1 MNSPPSSSESLPS
14 ARVSLIERLIAWCA
28 NNRFLVVV
36 AVLFAIAAGVF
47 ALRNIPLDAIPDLS
61 DVQVIVFTE
70 WPGRAPT
77 IVEDQITYPIVST
90 LAAAPNVK
98 YARGQSFFGLSFVS
112 VIFEDGT
119 DMYWARSRVLE
130 YMNQVRNQLPENVN
144 PVLGPDATGV
154 GWVYEYALVD
164 DTGKHSLAE
173 LRSFQDWT
181 LRYYLQNTPGVA
193 EVASLGGF
201 VNQYQVEV
209 DPNKLLA
216 LHIPINRVIAAIRDS
231 NNDVGGRVIEFGE
244 HEYMVRGQG
253 YIKNLVDIEKVVVG
267 TGENGVPITV
277 NDVASVHRGPDIRR
291 GLLDLDGKG
300 EAVGGIVVMRYGEN
314 ALKTIEAVKKKLEEF
329 KSSLPPGVRIVTGYD
344 RSDLIL
350 RAIDTL
356 KGKLI
361 EESVI
366 VSVVCLLF
374 LFHFRSALVAILTLP
389 IAILL
394 LFVPMSVLGLSSN
407 IMSLGGIAIAIGAM
421 VDAAIVMVENAHKWI
436 ERRDHA
442 RTKRDR
448 EGEASLAPEEREVVD
463 LSRTR
468 VIVKAAQQVGR
479 PLFFSLLIITVS
491 FLPVFSLQAQSGRL
505 FKPLAYTKTFAMFF
519 AALLSVTLAPILM
532 VWFIRGRIPGE
543 SKNPISRF
551 LIWIYQPL
559 VRLVLRHRWA
569 TLLIAAGVLVLTLI
583 PHSRIGS
590 EFMPPLNEGA
600 LLYMPTAV
608 PGVAISEAK
617 KILQKQDSIIT
628 QFPEVERVY
637 GKVGRSRTP
646 TDPAPLSMVETVITL
661 KPENQWRSGMTFDKI
676 KQELG
681 QRLPFPGMPA
691 IWWMPIQTR
700 IEMMA
705 TGIRSQIGIKV
716 LGTDLGEIEHIATQI
731 ESLLRNAPHTASAFA
746 ERVTG
751 GYYVDFKIKR
761 DAIARYGLRVGDV
774 EDVIESAIGGKN
786 ISMTVEGRD
795 RFPIN
800 VRYARDF
807 RTDLP
812 ALRRVLVATPSGAQ
826 VPLEQLAEIGLSTGP
841 PSIRDE
847 NGVLAGF
854 VFVDTAGIDL
864 GTYVRNAKKLI
875 ADDIK
880 LPPGYYIQWG
890 GQYQYLLKAR
900 DNLRIA
906 IPVTLL
912 IIFLLLYLNFRNLT
926 ESLIVMLSV
935 PFALVGGVWLL
946 YLLGYNYSAAV
957 AVGFIA
963 LAGVAAEIGVIMI
976 IYLDEAWQ
984 HLRKEKENPT
994 LADLVQAVIR
1004 GASQRVRP
1012 IVMTFSAIVA
1022 GLLPIMW
1029 SHGTGTDTMKR
1040 IAAPMVGGMV
1050 SSTILTLLII
1060 PAIYFLWRRRELPDK
1075 TEEEPAPL
1083 LSPALALSG
1092 ESPRRFLKWIVL
1104 LISLVAIFF
1113 AGNFVWQKIRPEK
1126 ISGAPFL
1133 TQNINDLTTNFI
1145 APKGQLHAGNNEILI
1160 EFRNA
1165 QGQLVDVGNVKFN
1178 LDMNMP
1184 GMEMHTGAT
1193 IERTKTP
1200 GQYLAKLKIDMA
1212 ADWNAKISFEG
1223 SSGEGQQSFS
1233 ITVK

>member
-1 MNSPPSSSESLPS
+1 
-14 ARVSLIERLIAWCA
+14 WCA
-28 NNRFLVVV
+28 VNRFLVLVGTF
-36 AVLFAIAAGVF
+36 FAIGAGLLAV
-47 ALRNIPLDAIPDLS
+47 RSIPLDAIPDLS

-77 IVEDQITYPIVST
+77 IVEDQVTYPIVST
-90 LAAAPNVK
+90 LAAAPKVK

-119 DMYWARSRVLE
+119 DIYWGRSRVLE
-130 YMNQVRNQLPENVN
+130 YLNQVRNQLPENVN

-154 GWVYEYALVD
+154 GWVYQYALVD
-164 DTGKHSLAE
+164 DTGQHSLAE

-193 EVASLGGF
+193 EVASIGGY
-201 VNQYQVEV
+201 VNQYQVDI

-216 LHIPINRVIAAIRDS
+216 FHIPINKVIEAIRES

-244 HEYMVRGQG
+244 TEYMVRGEG
-253 YIKNLVDIEKVVVG
+253 YIKNLADIEMVVVG
-267 TGENGVPITV
+267 MGDKGVPVTV
-277 NDVASVHRGPDIRR
+277 KEVARVHRGPDIRR
-291 GLLDLDGKG
+291 GLLELDGKG

-344 RSDLIL
+344 RSDLIN
-350 RAIDTL
+350 RAIATL
-356 KGKLI
+356 RGKLI
-361 EESVI
+361 EESII
-366 VSVVCLLF
+366 VSLICLLF

-394 LFVPMSVLGLSSN
+394 SFIPMSALGLSSN

-421 VDAAIVMVENAHKWI
+421 VDAAIVMVENAHKWL
-436 ERRDHA
+436 ERWEEA
-442 RTKRDR
+442 RARRER
-448 EGEASLAPEEREVVD
+448 EGGAALSAEEREVVD
-463 LSRTR
+463 LTRTR
-468 VIVKAAQQVGR
+468 VIIKAAQQVGR

-491 FLPVFSLQAQSGRL
+491 FVPVFSLEAQSGRL

-532 VWFIRGRIPGE
+532 VWFIRGKIPAE
-543 SKNPISRF
+543 SINPINRF
-551 LIWIYQPL
+551 LVWVYHPL
-559 VRLVLRHRWA
+559 VRLVLHYRW
-569 TLLIAAGVLVLTLI
+569 TTLVLAAVILAFTWI
-583 PHSRIGS
+583 PHRRIGS
-590 EFMPPLNEGA
+590 EFMPPLNEGT

-608 PGVAISEAK
+608 PGIAISEAK
-617 KILQKQDSIIT
+617 AILQKQDAIIAK
-628 QFPEVERVY
+628 FPEVARVY
-637 GKVGRSRTP
+637 GKAGRARTP
-646 TDPAPLSMVETVITL
+646 TDPAPLSMVETVVTL
-661 KPENQWRSGMTFDKI
+661 KPEDQWRPGMTFEKI

-681 QRLPFPGMPA
+681 KQLPFPGMPA

-716 LGTDLGEIEHIATQI
+716 LGTDLAKIEQIATQI
-731 ESLLRNAPHTASAFA
+731 ESLLKNAPHTSSAFA

-761 DAIARYGLRVGDV
+761 DAIARYGLRIGDV

-786 ISMTVEGRD
+786 ISTTVEGRE

-812 ALRRVLVATPSGAQ
+812 ALRRVLVATPDGAQ
-826 VPLEQLAEIGLSTGP
+826 IPLEQLAEIGLSTGP

-864 GTYVRNAKKLI
+864 GTYVENAKKLI
-875 ADDIK
+875 ADNIK
-880 LPPGYYIQWG
+880 LPAGYYIQWG

-900 DNLRIA
+900 ENLRIA
-906 IPVTLL
+906 IPITLL
-912 IIFLLLYLNFRNLT
+912 LIFLLLYLNFRNIT

-963 LAGVAAEIGVIMI
+963 LAGVAAETGVVMI
-976 IYLDEAWQ
+976 VYLDEAW
-984 HLRKEKENPT
+984 ENLKKRSSRPT
-994 LADLVQAVIR
+994 SGDLYEAVMY
-1004 GASQRVRP
+1004 GAVQRVRP
-1012 IVMTFSAIVA
+1012 KMMTVTAIIA

-1029 SHGTGTDTMKR
+1029 SHGTGADTMKR
-1040 IAAPMVGGMV
+1040 IAAPMVGGMI

-1060 PAIYFLWRRRELPDK
+1060 PTIYFLWRRRELNL
-1075 TEEEPAPL
+1075 EPQADPL
-1083 LSPALALSG
+1083 
-1092 ESPRRFLKWIVL
+1092 K
-1104 LISLVAIFF
+1104 
-1113 AGNFVWQKIRPEK
+1113 
-1126 ISGAPFL
+1126 
-1133 TQNINDLTTNFI
+1133 
-1145 APKGQLHAGNNEILI
+1145 
-1160 EFRNA
+1160 
-1165 QGQLVDVGNVKFN
+1165 
-1178 LDMNMP
+1178 
-1184 GMEMHTGAT
+1184 
-1193 IERTKTP
+1193 
-1200 GQYLAKLKIDMA
+1200 
-1212 ADWNAKISFEG
+1212 
-1223 SSGEGQQSFS
+1223 
-1233 ITVK
+1233 

>member
-1 MNSPPSSSESLPS
+1 MKQNETVKRRIGETARKPS
-14 ARVSLIERLIAWCA
+14 AASTLTERLIAWCA
-28 NNRFLVVV
+28 NNRFLVLICVF
-36 AVLFAIAAGVF
+36 FAIAAGVF
-47 ALRNIPLDAIPDLS
+47 AIRNIPLDAIPDLS

-77 IVEDQITYPIVST
+77 IVEDQVTYPIVST
-90 LAAAPNVK
+90 LAAAPKVK
-98 YARGQSFFGLSFVS
+98 YARGQSFFGLSFVN

-119 DMYWARSRVLE
+119 DIYWARSRVLE
-130 YMNQVRNQLPENVN
+130 YLNQVRNQLPENVN

-164 DTGKHSLAE
+164 DSGKHSLAE
-173 LRSFQDWT
+173 LRSFQDWR

-193 EVASLGGF
+193 EVASLGGY
-201 VNQYQVEV
+201 VNQYQIDV
-209 DPNKLLA
+209 DPNKLVA
-216 LHIPINRVIAAIRDS
+216 FHIPINRLIEAIRAS
-231 NNDVGGRVIEFGE
+231 NNDVGGRVVQFGE
-244 HEYMVRGQG
+244 TEYMVRGEG
-253 YIKNLVDIEKVVVG
+253 YIRNLADIEKVVIG
-267 TGENGVPITV
+267 TGDNGVPVTV
-277 NDVASVHRGPDIRR
+277 TDVANVHRGPDIRR

-314 ALKTIEAVKKKLEEF
+314 ALQTINAVKKKLADF

-344 RSDLIL
+344 RSDLIK
-350 RAIDTL
+350 RAIATL
-356 KGKLI
+356 RSKLI
-361 EESVI
+361 EESII
-366 VSVVCLLF
+366 VSLICLLF

-394 LFVPMSVLGLSSN
+394 SFIPMHALGLSSN

-421 VDAAIVMVENAHKWI
+421 VDAAIVMVENAHKWL
-436 ERRDHA
+436 ERWEHA
-442 RTKRDR
+442 RLKRDR
-448 EGEASLAPEEREVVD
+448 EGQAALSPAELEVVN
-463 LSRTR
+463 LSRVR
-468 VIVKAAQQVGR
+468 VIVRAAQQVGR

-519 AALLSVTLAPILM
+519 AALLSITLAPILM
-532 VWFIRGRIPGE
+532 VWFIRGKIPDE
-543 SKNPISRF
+543 SKNPINRF

-569 TLLIAAGVLVLTLI
+569 TLVTAAVILLLTVI

-590 EFMPPLNEGA
+590 EFMPPLNEGS

-617 KILQKQDSIIT
+617 RILQTQDQIIAKY
-628 QFPEVERVY
+628 PEVARVY
-637 GKVGRSRTP
+637 GKVGRSRSA

-661 KPENQWRSGMTFDKI
+661 KPENQWRHGMTFDKI

-681 QRLPFPGMPA
+681 KRLPFPGMPA

-716 LGTDLGEIEHIATQI
+716 LGSDLAKIEQIATQI
-731 ESLLRNAPHTASAFA
+731 EGLLRDAPHTSSAFA
-746 ERVTG
+746 ERLTG

-761 DAIARYGLRVGDV
+761 DAIARYGLRVSDV
-774 EDVIESAIGGKN
+774 QDVIESAIGGKN

-812 ALRRVLVATPSGAQ
+812 ALRRVLVATPGGAQ
-826 VPLEQLAEIGLSTGP
+826 VPLEQLAQIGLSTGP

-864 GTYVRNAKKLI
+864 GTYVESAKKLI
-875 ADDIK
+875 AAHVK

-890 GQYQYLLKAR
+890 GQYQYLVKAR
-900 DNLRIA
+900 ENLRIA
-906 IPVTLL
+906 IPITLL
-912 IIFLLLYLNFRNLT
+912 IIFLLLYLNFRNVT
-926 ESLIVMLSV
+926 ETLIVMLSV

-963 LAGVAAEIGVIMI
+963 LAGVAAETGVVMI
-976 IYLDEAWQ
+976 VYLDEAWQ
-984 HLRKEKENPT
+984 
-994 LADLVQAVIR
+994 DLKHRIVHPRTHDLYDAVMI
-1004 GASQRVRP
+1004 GAVQRVRP
-1012 IVMTFSAIVA
+1012 KMMTVIAIIA

-1029 SHGTGTDTMKR
+1029 SHGAGADTMKR

-1060 PAIYFLWRRRELPDK
+1060 PAIYFQWRRRQLEDRS
-1075 TEEEPAPL
+1075 EQA
-1083 LSPALALSG
+1083 A
-1092 ESPRRFLKWIVL
+1092 V
-1104 LISLVAIFF
+1104 IS
-1113 AGNFVWQKIRPEK
+1113 
-1126 ISGAPFL
+1126 S
-1133 TQNINDLTTNFI
+1133 
-1145 APKGQLHAGNNEILI
+1145 
-1160 EFRNA
+1160 A
-1165 QGQLVDVGNVKFN
+1165 Q
-1178 LDMNMP
+1178 
-1184 GMEMHTGAT
+1184 A
-1193 IERTKTP
+1193 
-1200 GQYLAKLKIDMA
+1200 
-1212 ADWNAKISFEG
+1212 
-1223 SSGEGQQSFS
+1223 FS
-1233 ITVK
+1233 QEAQEVR

>member
-1 MNSPPSSSESLPS
+1 MIN
-14 ARVSLIERLIAWCA
+14 AVIAWCA
-28 NNRFLVVV
+28 KNRFLVIV
-36 AVLFAIAAGVF
+36 AVLFAIGAGVF
-47 ALRNIPLDAIPDLS
+47 AVRRISLDAIPDLS

-77 IVEDQITYPIVST
+77 IMEDQVTYPIVST
-90 LAAAPNVK
+90 LAAAPRVK

-119 DMYWARSRVLE
+119 DIYWARSRVLE
-130 YMNQVRNQLPENVN
+130 YLNQVRNQLPENVN

-164 DTGKHSLAE
+164 DSGKHSLAE

-193 EVASLGGF
+193 EVASLGGY
-201 VNQYQVEV
+201 VDQYQVDI

-216 LHIPINRVIAAIRDS
+216 FHIPINKVIAAIRES
-231 NNDVGGRVIEFGE
+231 NNDVGGRVIELGE
-244 HEYMVRGQG
+244 TEYMVRGEG
-253 YIKNLVDIEKVVVG
+253 YIKNLADIEKVVVG
-267 TGENGVPITV
+267 MGENGVPITV
-277 NDVASVHRGPDIRR
+277 KDVGNVHRGPDIRR

-300 EAVGGIVVMRYGEN
+300 EAVGGIVVMRYGAN
-314 ALKTIEAVKKKLEEF
+314 ALKTIDAVKKKLADF

-344 RSDLIL
+344 RSDLIH
-350 RAIDTL
+350 RAIGTL
-356 KGKLI
+356 RGKLL
-361 EESVI
+361 EESII
-366 VSVVCLLF
+366 VSLICLLF
-374 LFHFRSALVAILTLP
+374 LFHFRSALVVILTLP

-394 LFVPMSVLGLSSN
+394 AFIPMNALGLSSN

-421 VDAAIVMVENAHKWI
+421 VDGAIVMVENAHKWL
-436 ERRDHA
+436 ERWEHA
-442 RTKRDR
+442 RARR
-448 EGEASLAPEEREVVD
+448 EHEGEAALSAAEHEVVD
-463 LSRTR
+463 LSRTQ
-468 VIVKAAQQVGR
+468 VIIKAAQQVGR

-491 FLPVFSLQAQSGRL
+491 FLPVFALQAQSGRL
-505 FKPLAYTKTFAMFF
+505 FKPLAYTKTFSMFF
-519 AALLSVTLAPILM
+519 AALLSITLAPILM
-532 VWFIRGRIPGE
+532 IWFIRGKIPSE
-543 SKNPISRF
+543 TSNPINRL
-551 LIWIYQPL
+551 LIWIYRPL
-559 VRLVLRHRWA
+559 VRLVLRYRW
-569 TLLIAAGVLVLTLI
+569 TTLVLAALVLALTWF
-583 PHSRIGS
+583 PHTRIGS
-590 EFMPPLNEGA
+590 EFMPPLNEGT

-617 KILQKQDSIIT
+617 RILQKQDAIIAA
-628 QFPEVERVY
+628 FPEVERVY
-637 GKVGRSRTP
+637 GKVGRARTP

-661 KPENQWRSGMTFDKI
+661 KPESQWRPGMTFDKI
-676 KQELG
+676 KQELTA
-681 QRLPFPGMPA
+681 RLPFPGMPA

-716 LGTDLGEIEHIATQI
+716 LGPDLAGIEEIGTQI
-731 ESLLRNAPHTASAFA
+731 ESLLKNAPHTSSAFA

-761 DAIARYGLRVGDV
+761 DAIARYGLRVADV

-786 ISMTVEGRD
+786 ISTTVEGRE

-826 VPLEQLAEIGLSTGP
+826 IPLEQLADIQLTTGP

-864 GTYVRNAKKLI
+864 GTYVENAKKLI
-875 ADDIK
+875 AKNVK

-900 DNLRIA
+900 ENLRIA
-906 IPVTLL
+906 VPVTLL
-912 IIFLLLYLNFRNLT
+912 IIFLLLYLNFRNVT

-946 YLLGYNYSAAV
+946 YLLGYNYSVAV

-963 LAGVAAEIGVIMI
+963 LAGVAAETGVVMI
-976 IYLDEAWQ
+976 VYLDEAWE
-984 HLRKEKENPT
+984 HLHHRPARPT
-994 LADLVQAVIR
+994 VSDLYDAVMF
-1004 GASQRVRP
+1004 GSVQRVRP
-1012 IVMTFSAIVA
+1012 KIMTVVAIIA
-1022 GLLPIMW
+1022 GLLPILW
-1029 SHGTGTDTMKR
+1029 SHGTGADTMKR

-1060 PAIYFLWRRRELPDK
+1060 PTIYFLWRRRS
-1075 TEEEPAPL
+1075 L
-1083 LSPALALSG
+1083 LY
-1092 ESPRRFLKWIVL
+1092 
-1104 LISLVAIFF
+1104 
-1113 AGNFVWQKIRPEK
+1113 EK
-1126 ISGAPFL
+1126 SKA
-1133 TQNINDLTTNFI
+1133 
-1145 APKGQLHAGNNEILI
+1145 E
-1160 EFRNA
+1160 
-1165 QGQLVDVGNVKFN
+1165 
-1178 LDMNMP
+1178 
-1184 GMEMHTGAT
+1184 
-1193 IERTKTP
+1193 
-1200 GQYLAKLKIDMA
+1200 
-1212 ADWNAKISFEG
+1212 
-1223 SSGEGQQSFS
+1223 
-1233 ITVK
+1233 